1 MNPYNLNEILNRFD
15 QQSPKEVSIK
25 ELHDEVRQYRKEIK
39 DLRQFTSLG
48 LSHLQ
53 GQINRITNDQENLVD
68 VPESSHA
75 NNEETNAFLNTI
87 SRVIFQR
94 WEVSLT
100 IVIKDKFAFDIVAL
114 IDSDAAENC
123 LQEGLV
129 PIPLCEETS

>member
-1 MNPYNLNEILNRFD
+1 MDI
-15 QQSPKEVSIK
+15 
-25 ELHDEVRQYRKEIK
+25 
-39 DLRQFTSLG
+39 
-48 LSHLQ
+48 
-53 GQINRITNDQENLVD
+53 
-68 VPESSHA
+68 PESSHV
-75 NNEETNAFLNTI
+75 NDNQTGAFLNTV